1 MAITYT
7 WNVVQMDAH
16 PEKDGLTDVVFT
28 VHWTLNGDDGEG
40 HTGSAYGSV
49 GVTLD
54 EGGDCT
60 PYDKL
65 TQKQVVG
72 WVKDSLGDEQVASLE
87 TSIANQIKQQ
97 IKPTV
102 VTPPLPWSNQYVETL
117 LQSRTKPNDDRQR
130 LRV

>member
-7 WNVVQMDAH
+7 WNVVQMDAY
-16 PEKDGLTDVVFT
+16 PEKDGLTDIVFT

-54 EGGDCT
+54 EDGDYT

-65 TQKQVVG
+65 TQEQVVG
-72 WVKDSLGDEQVASLE
+72 WVKNSLGDEQVASLE
-87 TSIANQIKQQ
+87 TSIANQIEQQ

-102 VTPPLPWSNQYVETL
+102 VTPPLPWAA
-117 LQSRTKPNDDRQR
+117 
-130 LRV
+130 

>member
-1 MAITYT
+1 MNYEWKIVA
-7 WNVVQMDAH
+7 MDCY
-16 PEKDGLTDVVFT
+16 PEKDGLVNCVFT
-28 VHWTLNGDDGEG
+28 CHWTLNGDDGEG
-40 HTGSAYGSV
+40 HSGSAYGSV

-54 EGGDCT
+54 EGGDYT

-72 WVKDSLGDEQVASLE
+72 WVKDSLGDEQVATLE

-102 VTPPLPWSNQYVETL
+102 VTPPLPWSN
-117 LQSRTKPNDDRQR
+117 
-130 LRV
+130 